1 MHNDRISGQLDTFL
15 VQLHQADTTCNTEAV
30 TEDSTLLNACAAIQ
44 DKLHTYIQAARD
56 YVSKQ

>member
-1 MHNDRISGQLDTFL
+1 MHNDRISAQLDIFL
-15 VQLHQADTTCNTEAV
+15 VQLHQADTTCGTEAV
-30 TEDSTLLNACAAIQ
+30 TEDSTLLNACVAIQ